1 MPSSFIHLCV
11 AKEIV
16 NKISVD
22 EEQFLYG
29 NILPDYIKNKTDYKT
44 KDKLHFY
51 RKTIVNGIT
60 KKNVDIEE
68 FLNTYG
74 NEIKDSVSLGI
85 YSHFMTD
92 HFWINKFIKNHLVKE
107 NEIVYLKTTRGL
119 IRNNRIT
126 VYRDYDRM
134 LEWIVNNYNLSIEF
148 IKNVNYNGFFSNIYG
163 MPKEKI
169 YNKMNEYMN
178 QARKEEMEIFT
189 KEEIE
194 EFVEETSQEVLK
206 RLKEIM

>member
-119 IRNNRIT
+119 IRNNR
-126 VYRDYDRM
+126 
-134 LEWIVNNYNLSIEF
+134 NH
-148 IKNVNYNGFFSNIYG
+148 
-163 MPKEKI
+163 
-169 YNKMNEYMN
+169 
-178 QARKEEMEIFT
+178 
-189 KEEIE
+189 
-194 EFVEETSQEVLK
+194 
-206 RLKEIM
+206 